1 MINEN
6 KVKVMAHIATFEE
19 KERKRAM
26 KIEKYDKKDYVS
38 LHVIITWVGASIG
51 FFLLLGIILLS
62 QVSMGIFNMTF
73 MQLAMVAIAIGLTYI
88 LFSAIYVK
96 ISYDMYSKKYDKAK
110 ESMKKYSFYLKRL
123 NRLYDR
129 EELE

>member
-6 KVKVMAHIATFEE
+6 KVKVMTHIATFEE

-38 LHVIITWVGASIG
+38 LHVIITWIGASIG

-62 QVSMGIFNMTF
+62 QVSMGIFNMNF

-96 ISYDMYSKKYDKAK
+96 ISYGMYSKKYDKAK

-129 EELE
+129 EDLE